1 MLKEINTKEVITRR
15 AARVQYRTQHIVMV
29 ITNEV
34 DQGDNDL
41 GYVMYIADDERELL
55 NISRNEYKDKMIA
68 FMSGV
73 AAEPYPQIGNVM
85 YYDKV

>member
-1 MLKEINTKEVITRR
+1 MLQKIPTKEIITRR
-15 AARVQYRTQHIVMV
+15 TARVKYRTQHIVMA

-55 NISRNEYKDKMIA
+55 SISRDEYKDKMVA
-68 FMSGV
+68 FLSGDDT
-73 AAEPYPQIGNVM
+73 EPFPSIGNVV
-85 YYDKV
+85 YYD